1 MTRSPNNLISCA
13 AFVIMALGGAAD
25 VCGFAPPSPCSGGSI
40 GAFVSFRGNNMRSV
54 GSKGALPLHMMSDG
68 RFSMEDIPLNQIF
81 QKAVVLQRSGDRD
94 GSLREYEQ
102 FLKVATSHDVDPSLY
117 VSCLL
122 SFASMYVLAPSDS
135 VCRTS
140 FSSPKFSPT
149 SSFINAGGSS

>member
-1 MTRSPNNLISCA
+1 
-13 AFVIMALGGAAD
+13 
-25 VCGFAPPSPCSGGSI
+25 
-40 GAFVSFRGNNMRSV
+40 MRSV

-122 SFASMYVLAPSDS
+122 SFASM
-135 VCRTS
+135 C
-140 FSSPKFSPT
+140 
-149 SSFINAGGSS
+149 